1 VLAQFSHSGLCLK
14 FKNSSILLASDTK
27 NKPTMK
33 IIYTAILM
41 ILTSTVKLPAQAA
54 FSKVEIKKGFPKY
67 AFKYG
72 ELNVG
77 VLEVASIV
85 KKNEQAYKVIKK
97 ARSNHNWA
105 MFFGAVGIGGLMA
118 PLQLLIPPL
127 PNENRRENSG
137 KYVLTFIGI
146 GLSGFAIAVPLSIK
160 AEKQAAKAVELYN
173 SGLGSNL
180 YKHKPYE
187 FTLRATYNG
196 LGIVFEY

>member
-1 VLAQFSHSGLCLK
+1 V
-14 FKNSSILLASDTK
+14 
-27 NKPTMK
+27 K
-33 IIYTAILM
+33 IICTFIFIIL
-41 ILTSTVKLPAQAA
+41 ISTVKLPAQAA

-127 PNENRRENSG
+127 PDAKRREDPG
-137 KYVLTFIGI
+137 KVVWPFIGI
-146 GLSGFAIAVPLSIK
+146 GLSGFTIAVPLSIK
-160 AEKQAAKAVELYN
+160 AEKQAVKAVELYN

-187 FTLRATYNG
+187 FTLRATHNG